1 VQLSQAE
8 LTQQNQQKY
17 LISGIVDF
25 STVPGLLRQ
34 SSVFFTKGKA
44 SDDRPP
50 DNRQVTIDLSQ
61 VAECNSAA
69 LALMLEIVKN
79 AQQKSIE
86 VHFENLPA
94 TLLTIAK
101 AYGVENEIRELCK

>member
-1 VQLSQAE
+1 MQLSQAE

-34 SSVFFTKGKA
+34 SSDFFTKGKA
-44 SDDRPP
+44 SDD
-50 DNRQVTIDLSQ
+50 RQVTIDLSQ

-79 AQQKSIE
+79 AQQNSIE